1 MGWMTGE
8 RYRNA
13 PQRLNDTLLTLLTV
27 LISVLLFVVA
37 PLQAT
42 GVLIPG
48 YIGFGFGLVLIPAAV
63 MVSGSRIAVGLIL
76 VAIVLV
82 FVAAVLD
89 LRESTTIDILFDALA
104 WLIAGLTLST
114 VVARA
119 VFGQGK
125 VTFHR
130 ILGAVLLYLLIGQVF
145 VALFCL
151 VAVFFP
157 NSFNNIGELRGNFP
171 FPDTLIYYSFVTLT
185 TMGYGD
191 IVPVHPFARSLAN
204 IEAIVG
210 QLFPATLL
218 ARLVTLEIGS
228 RFSA

>member
-1 MGWMTGE
+1 MITQ
-8 RYRNA
+8 RYRNSA
-13 PQRLNDTLLTLLTV
+13 RYLSDSLLTV
-27 LISVLLFVVA
+27 LTVLLSILLFVVA

-42 GVLIPG
+42 GVLAPG
-48 YIGFGFGLVLIPAAV
+48 YVGFGFGLVLIPAAV
-63 MVSGSRIAVGLIL
+63 IVSSSRVAVGLIL

-82 FVAAVLD
+82 FVAAFLE
-89 LRESTTIDILFDALA
+89 LQQSTEIDIVLDALA

-114 VVARA
+114 AVARA
-119 VFGQGK
+119 VFGPGK

-130 ILGAVLLYLLIGQVF
+130 IIGAVLLYLIIGQVF
-145 VALFCL
+145 VALFCI
-151 VAVFFP
+151 VAVFAP
-157 NSFNNIGELRGNFP
+157 NSFNNMGSMRGNFP
-171 FPDTLIYYSFVTLT
+171 FPETLIYYSFVTLT

-204 IEAIVG
+204 IEAIIG

-228 RFSA
+228 RSGM